1 MANTFKVLR
10 KIIGLFNK
18 NNIYYIIG
26 GNTGLILQD
35 VKVKDDKEIDICTDK
50 SGAYEIQNLLNKYT
64 VDEVKYKKLDWF
76 KAHWGI
82 FKINN
87 ITIEIMGNPKRRFKN
102 GTWRRL
108 PKKNIMPII
117 FKNKTVNVFTL
128 ESEYEYYKKVS
139 YNNLKKKKIA
149 DAIKKM
155 L

>member
-128 ESEYEYYKKVS
+128 ESEYYKKVS
-139 YNNLKKKKIA
+139 YNNPKKKKIA